1 MFVSRAAMIYNCTIH
16 RDSALSDTRIDT
28 SFNIDTS
35 CDRHMDEC
43 THGKNCK
50 RDESDYNK
58 AMCEGK

>member
-1 MFVSRAAMIYNCTIH
+1 MFVSRAATIYNSSIY

-50 RDESDYNK
+50 RDDDMVN
-58 AMCEGK
+58 